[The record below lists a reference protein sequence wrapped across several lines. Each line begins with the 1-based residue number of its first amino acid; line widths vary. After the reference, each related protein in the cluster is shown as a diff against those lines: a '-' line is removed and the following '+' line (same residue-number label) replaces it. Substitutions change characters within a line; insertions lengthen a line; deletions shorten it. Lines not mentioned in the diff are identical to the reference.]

1 MGGGRGARGCA
12 VLSTVGRRSSA
23 ALVLHDRSGADRGHD
38 RSPRG
43 DVPDARGRGHDRT
56 VVGAGSAGSS
66 EFSKLGR
73 VAVNRPVRLRR
84 YMKSLSFLAH
94 LGSRP

>member
-1 MGGGRGARGCA
+1 MGGARGCA
-12 VLSTVGRRSSA
+12 VLSAVGRRSSDA

-43 DVPDARGRGHDRT
+43 DVPDARGRGHDRAG
-56 VVGAGSAGSS
+56 VGAGSAGSS

-73 VAVNRPVRLRR
+73 VAVNPSGKVAK
-84 YMKSLSFLAH
+84 YMK
-94 LGSRP
+94 